1 MQLNAVVK
9 QSHLNQNPQND
20 GAFCAGDAGAFFPL
34 AVLNP
39 INKHQLGKTIRLGSE
54 DTINPLMDRSV
65 SYIPTSVKAGLNP
78 RPNPRR
84 TTNPNALSH
93 VNFELADLMEPTK
106 VLCKVDGVL
115 NAYKGQVDV
124 TEGDADVGSDNEMN
138 ISMAL
143 CSIHVHSPF

>member
-9 QSHLNQNPQND
+9 LSPSNQNICIYLPQND

-65 SYIPTSVKAGLNP
+65 SDIATCPHP
-78 RPNPRR
+78 
-84 TTNPNALSH
+84 
-93 VNFELADLMEPTK
+93 
-106 VLCKVDGVL
+106 
-115 NAYKGQVDV
+115 
-124 TEGDADVGSDNEMN
+124 
-138 ISMAL
+138 
-143 CSIHVHSPF
+143 